1 MPVKPRH
8 ALYLLP
14 NALTTAALFS
24 GFYGIFRA
32 IAGDWQ
38 LAAVGVIGATILDAC
53 DGRVARWTN
62 TESAFGIEYD
72 SLSDA
77 ITFGVAPAIIF
88 YQWGLY
94 DLENFGF
101 GAAFCY
107 CAATALRLARFN
119 TQTRAGD
126 RRYFIGIPC
135 PAAAALAVS
144 YVATVDASGI
154 IMPPFVTAAFCLL
167 LAFTMVSGVRFHSF
181 KGLHLKNR
189 ISFRSGVL
197 FLTLGAIVLNAM
209 ANNIMQGIFV
219 AMVLY
224 FLSGYVLALWSFIVR
239 RRAAAWNR
247 GKDEG

>member
-1 MPVKPRH
+1 MPRN

-24 GFYGIFRA
+24 GFYAIFRA

-62 TESAFGIEYD
+62 TESQFGIEYD

-77 ITFGVAPAIIF
+77 VAFGVAPAVIM
-88 YQWGLY
+88 YQWGLH
-94 DLENFGF
+94 EVEKIGF

-107 CAATALRLARFN
+107 CAATTLRLARFN
-119 TQTRAGD
+119 AQTRGGD

-144 YVATVDASGI
+144 YVATIDAGGFAV
-154 IMPPFVTAAFCLL
+154 PPLASVAFCLL

-181 KGLHLKNR
+181 KGLNLKSR

-197 FLTLGAIVLNAM
+197 LLTLGAIVLNAM
-209 ANNIMQGIFV
+209 ANNLMQGVLV
-219 AMVLY
+219 ATSLY
-224 FLSGYVLALWSFIVR
+224 LLSGYVLALWSFAVR
-239 RRAAAWNR
+239 RRAGTCNKSED
-247 GKDEG
+247 GG